1 MRPSTFFRAVD
12 LQPVDPFPI
21 LVKRKLYLILQS
33 ERTNNWP
40 KYIKMVVQH
49 LNEAQVPK
57 LGYIAPIEIN
67 SFLDDFKVREAQQ
80 ANSIMPETGPT
91 LLERRKNEANYEE
104 AKNVLRIGDL
114 VYLDEKETAFTKQY
128 KRKVSILNFCY
139 EKV

>member
-1 MRPSTFFRAVD
+1 
-12 LQPVDPFPI
+12 
-21 LVKRKLYLILQS
+21 
-33 ERTNNWP
+33 
-40 KYIKMVVQH
+40 MVVQH